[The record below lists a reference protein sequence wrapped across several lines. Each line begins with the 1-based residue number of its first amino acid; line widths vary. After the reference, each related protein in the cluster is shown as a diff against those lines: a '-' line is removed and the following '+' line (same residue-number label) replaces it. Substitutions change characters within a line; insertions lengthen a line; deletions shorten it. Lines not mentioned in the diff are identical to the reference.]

1 MKYLKKVSLAEQ
13 GLPDDLAVKLL
24 NDKVKKSLFLN
35 NMEYETKIAGK
46 VKEVENKSLLEQ
58 LWPGLEN
65 LSEKERQQAIKIVHQ
80 LESSPVFQIN
90 DRLELVY
97 KGDTYHGSSILQLVR
112 AEVTPNTSQRSL
124 LPAQDLFYHLLYN
137 SPSSTSHLSPNYTA
151 TQYRSTKKRKS
162 TLKNIPSYLKK
173 SSKQYSPIKTRSKH
187 AQIKAAK
194 WKK

>member
-151 TQYRSTKKRKS
+151 TQSTKKRKS